1 MEPNVKLKQEDLASL
16 GDDLEKAPNGF
27 VDFLLLDDQGKPLIV
42 LEAKSESKNPLS
54 AKEQARRYARSQ
66 NARFVILS
74 NGNIHYLWDLQ
85 QGNPTVVN
93 KFPSPSEIGNH
104 YSFQPDAERLAGE
117 HFGNDYIALT
127 QMPGYAQE
135 ASWKVALTAQRY
147 RIRRRIFDT
156 LLKRRIYHRFGASQ
170 FSGMILICFLG
181 ERLPP
186 RSSGVDLRTDE
197 RSPLRGTGFRPAC
210 RTTERPRQKQV
221 GQAPSGNR
229 GAARQRV
236 HPEVHREA
244 LQFFACQPRK
254 LD

>member
-1 MEPNVKLKQEDLASL
+1 MTL
-16 GDDLEKAPNGF
+16 
-27 VDFLLLDDQGKPLIV
+27 
-42 LEAKSESKNPLS
+42 
-54 AKEQARRYARSQ
+54 
-66 NARFVILS
+66 
-74 NGNIHYLWDLQ
+74 
-85 QGNPTVVN
+85 
-93 KFPSPSEIGNH
+93 
-104 YSFQPDAERLAGE
+104 
-117 HFGNDYIALT
+117 
-127 QMPGYAQE
+127 
-135 ASWKVALTAQRY
+135 ALTAQRY

-186 RSSGVDLRTDE
+186 RSSRVDLRADE
-197 RSPLRGTGFRPAC
+197 RSPLRETGFRPAC
-210 RTTERPRQKQV
+210 RTVERPRQKQV

-254 LD
+254 LAEEARNQETEVVKSYGGFGTFEPLGPGLFLQSPEISHCKHHGSPTYRTSIY